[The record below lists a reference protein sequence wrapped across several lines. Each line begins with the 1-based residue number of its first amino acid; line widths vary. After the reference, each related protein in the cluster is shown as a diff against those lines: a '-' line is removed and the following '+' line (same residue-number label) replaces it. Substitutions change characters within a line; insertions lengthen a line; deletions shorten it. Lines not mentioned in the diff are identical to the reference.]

1 MDLEIRPI
9 EPSDK
14 AGLAAAVE
22 HSSDEAIRRRFLGPH
37 GQLTPAEIAVAVL
50 ESWQG
55 RGVGKALVRSLAD
68 LGVVRVLSREAGAA
82 ELAVDLRPR
91 VAD

>member
-22 HSSDEAIRRRFLGPH
+22 HS
-37 GQLTPAEIAVAVL
+37 
-50 ESWQG
+50 
-55 RGVGKALVRSLAD
+55 
-68 LGVVRVLSREAGAA
+68 LGVVRVLSREAGAV
-82 ELAVDLRPR
+82 ELAVDLSPR

>member
-22 HSSDEAIRRRFLGPH
+22 HSSDEAIRRRFLGPQ
-37 GQLTPAEIAVAVL
+37 GQPTPADSCAASRITRA
-50 ESWQG
+50 S
-55 RGVGKALVRSLAD
+55 RGSFC
-68 LGVVRVLSREAGAA
+68 SRH
-82 ELAVDLRPR
+82 
-91 VAD
+91 

>member
-14 AGLAAAVE
+14 PGLAAPV
-22 HSSDEAIRRRFLGPH
+22 
-37 GQLTPAEIAVAVL
+37 
-50 ESWQG
+50 
-55 RGVGKALVRSLAD
+55 
-68 LGVVRVLSREAGAA
+68 

>member
-1 MDLEIRPI
+1 MDL
-9 EPSDK
+9 
-14 AGLAAAVE
+14 
-22 HSSDEAIRRRFLGPH
+22 
-37 GQLTPAEIAVAVL
+37 EIAVAVL

-55 RGVGKALVRSLAD
+55 RGVGMALVRSLADHALEQGVVLFTALMLADNQPMRHLLAD
-68 LGVVRVLSREAGAA
+68 LGVVRVLSREAEAV